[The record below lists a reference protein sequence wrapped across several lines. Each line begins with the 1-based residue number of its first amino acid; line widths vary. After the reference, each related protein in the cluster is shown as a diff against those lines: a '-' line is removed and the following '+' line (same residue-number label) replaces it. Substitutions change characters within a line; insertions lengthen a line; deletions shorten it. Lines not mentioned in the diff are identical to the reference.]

1 MKVVKTASGKTRIK
15 MSKSE
20 WESIGKK
27 SGWFREAQVQGQGQD
42 KDFWIKNE
50 DLYKRVMKYYQDL
63 NHSRKLGKP
72 DHEAQALLNLKQI
85 KNYFDQNN
93 IQWTTDPHLF
103 EALSDI

>member
-27 SGWFREAQVQGQGQD
+27 SGWFREANQD

-50 DLYKRVMKYYQDL
+50 DLYKRVMKYYQEL
-63 NHSRKLGKP
+63 KHSRKARKP
-72 DHEAQALLNLKQI
+72 DHEAQALLNLKQM

-93 IQWTTDPHLF
+93 IQWKENPYLL